1 MVDFD
6 TYIEEAVEIV
16 GQKRKEVP
24 GGERGIIPEAYYTG
38 YIYGLR
44 QAKKLF
50 ETYESDARGEQESVP
65 DEPVQYVD
73 DMYDDADA
81 LASAGHGT
89 DEDYGYYGEDY

>member
-38 YIYGLR
+38 YIY
-44 QAKKLF
+44 
-50 ETYESDARGEQESVP
+50 
-65 DEPVQYVD
+65 
-73 DMYDDADA
+73 
-81 LASAGHGT
+81 
-89 DEDYGYYGEDY
+89 

>member
-16 GQKRKEVP
+16 GKKRKEVP
-24 GGERGIIPEAYYTG
+24 GGERGIIPEAYYPG

-50 ETYESDARGEQESVP
+50 ETYEQHAMGDGK
-65 DEPVQYVD
+65 
-73 DMYDDADA
+73 
-81 LASAGHGT
+81 
-89 DEDYGYYGEDY
+89 ED

>member
-16 GQKRKEVP
+16 GQKRNEVP
-24 GGERGIIPEAYYTG
+24 SGERGIIPEAYYTG

-50 ETYESDARGEQESVP
+50 ETYEQHAMGE
-65 DEPVQYVD
+65 
-73 DMYDDADA
+73 
-81 LASAGHGT
+81 GK
-89 DEDYGYYGEDY
+89 ED

>member
-6 TYIEEAVEIV
+6 SYIEEAVEMVGEQRKKVPLREHGIV
-16 GQKRKEVP
+16 SN
-24 GGERGIIPEAYYTG
+24 AYPTG

-44 QAKKLF
+44 ASKKIF
-50 ETYESDARGEQESVP
+50 EAYERDARGEQESVP

>member
-16 GQKRKEVP
+16 GKKRKEVP
-24 GGERGIIPEAYYTG
+24 DGERGIIPEAYYTG

-50 ETYESDARGEQESVP
+50 ETYEQHAMGE
-65 DEPVQYVD
+65 
-73 DMYDDADA
+73 
-81 LASAGHGT
+81 GK
-89 DEDYGYYGEDY
+89 ED